1 MIGPLQHHAP
11 LPPASKSQ
19 NCCNTYPIRDFQRDL
34 LNTHHTCR
42 YMLGIAGIPSLIML
56 VGMLFMPESPRWLVF
71 HKKGEKARRVL
82 LRSRTASKVDEEMEA
97 IEKDYVVHRQN
108 KMGEGNW
115 SHVGHMQV
123 TCRSHASCMQC
134 MYICIY
140 DQSSFAMS
148 TFPNCEYHILSFSD
162 LLYLQSI

>member
-1 MIGPLQHHAP
+1 MIGPLQHHTP

-19 NCCNTYPIRDFQRDL
+19 NCCNTYTIRDFQRDL

-82 LRSRTASKVDEEMEA
+82 LRSRTTSKVDEEMEA
-97 IEKDYVVHRQN
+97 IEKDYVVHKQN

-115 SHVGHMQV
+115 SHASHMQV
-123 TCRSHASCMQC
+123 TCRSHAGHMQVAYNVYHL
-134 MYICIY
+134 YIYIY
-140 DQSSFAMS
+140 
-148 TFPNCEYHILSFSD
+148 I
-162 LLYLQSI
+162 